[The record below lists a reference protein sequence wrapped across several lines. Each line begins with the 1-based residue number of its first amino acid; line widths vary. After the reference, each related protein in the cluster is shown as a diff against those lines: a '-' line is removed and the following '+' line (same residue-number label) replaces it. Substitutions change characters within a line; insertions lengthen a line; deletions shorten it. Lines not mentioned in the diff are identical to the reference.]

1 MKYFCDLHIHS
12 ALSPCADNDM
22 TPNNIVNMA
31 SLCGL
36 DIIALCDHNSIGNVK
51 ATMEAASDLPL
62 TVVAGMELETQ
73 EEVHFVCLFENLAVA
88 EEFDKWLTPYKPKI
102 KNRPEIFGEQQYL
115 DKDDCIVG
123 YEEKLLVSA
132 CNISIYEVKKKI
144 DTLPAIVIPAHIDRD
159 SYSVISNLGFVPED
173 LGFTTLE
180 ISSSATKAEITN
192 KFPYTEQY
200 NIITNSDS
208 HYLGTIY
215 EKENPIELREPTAKD
230 LINTLK
236 YACK

>member
-1 MKYFCDLHIHS
+1 MKTFCDLHIHS

-36 DIIALCDHNSIGNVK
+36 DVIAICDHNSIGNVK
-51 ATMEAASDLPL
+51 ATMEAAKALPL

-73 EEVHFVCLFENLAVA
+73 EEVHFVCLFETLDAA
-88 EEFDKWLTPYKPKI
+88 QDFDQWLTPYKPTI

-115 DKDDCIVG
+115 DKGDSIIG

-132 CNISIYEVKKKI
+132 CNVSIYDVKKKI
-144 DTLPAIVIPAHIDRD
+144 DTLPAIIIPAHIDRD
-159 SYSVISNLGFVPED
+159 SYSIISNLGFVPED

-180 ISSSATKAEITN
+180 ISSTTTKDYIA
-192 KFPYTEQY
+192 KKYPYTKPY

-215 EKENPIELREPTAKD
+215 EKENPIELPAPTAKD
-230 LINTLK
+230 LIHALK